1 MYILYLLYSICIA
14 YYLYIY
20 FSRKN
25 KLVLKTRQNNT
36 LFNSAA
42 SKMTEQDE
50 KNITAINLQNIKYE
64 LDDSNRSKCAI
75 GLVVLATDHTIED
88 EFRSILNIPGV
99 RYVYI
104 LVLFSYSIFFSFIH
118 LKIR

>member
-1 MYILYLLYSICIA
+1 
-14 YYLYIY
+14 
-20 FSRKN
+20 
-25 KLVLKTRQNNT
+25 
-36 LFNSAA
+36 
-42 SKMTEQDE
+42 MTEQDE

>member
-1 MYILYLLYSICIA
+1 
-14 YYLYIY
+14 
-20 FSRKN
+20 
-25 KLVLKTRQNNT
+25 
-36 LFNSAA
+36 
-42 SKMTEQDE
+42 MTEQDE
-50 KNITAINLQNIKYE
+50 KNIIAINLQNIKYE

-88 EFRSILNIPGV
+88 EFRYILNIPGV
-99 RYVYI
+99 RYI

>member
-1 MYILYLLYSICIA
+1 
-14 YYLYIY
+14 
-20 FSRKN
+20 
-25 KLVLKTRQNNT
+25 
-36 LFNSAA
+36 
-42 SKMTEQDE
+42 MTEQDE

-99 RYVYI
+99 RYI

>member
-1 MYILYLLYSICIA
+1 MFILYLLYSICIA

-99 RYVYI
+99 RYI